1 MHQRFVITGKQFGVN
16 ITGRERY
23 KLGCYSKT
31 SFWSLFTSI
40 KITQKSY
47 KYSYQLPV
55 TFCVVLLCSSRYF
68 HLEFFSRTKS
78 FDSLASGNPFWN
90 LLNFGFGQGI
100 NQIKLDHSAS
110 HGPSPYR
117 RNNANNDVFITTRS
131 AHVNTRAWDAFE
143 SITAVKDHVIRFSL
157 HAASRE
163 PQRIV
168 RLVAMETRKL
178 NSWSREKAATADW
191 HGLPVMSP
199 NKLQNCKIVSKS
211 VLLWGLLFPFPG
223 NVLPLHANPVKPS
236 RVLKKTC
243 EVNKT
248 IRT

>member
-1 MHQRFVITGKQFGVN
+1 M
-16 ITGRERY
+16 
-23 KLGCYSKT
+23 L
-31 SFWSLFTSI
+31 L
-40 KITQKSY
+40 
-47 KYSYQLPV
+47 LP
-55 TFCVVLLCSSRYF
+55 SRYF
-68 HLEFFSRTKS
+68 HFEFTSRTKS
-78 FDSLASGNPFWN
+78 LDGLASGDPFWN
-90 LLNFGFGQGI
+90 LLNFALGQGI

-110 HGPSPYR
+110 HRPSPYR
-117 RNNANNDVFITTRS
+117 RNNANNDVSITTRS

-157 HAASRE
+157 YAASRE
-163 PQRIV
+163 PQWIV

-211 VLLWGLLFPFPG
+211 VLLRGLLLPFPG
-223 NVLPLHANPVKPS
+223 NVFPLHTNPVKPS

-243 EVNKT
+243 EVNKKIT
-248 IRT
+248 T